1 MQKLEIPTAFV
12 VGYAG
17 EAHAW
22 NLIKLNGEYY
32 NMDVTW
38 DALIGNPATTYYYD
52 YFNITDGEISR
63 DHIRRELSIGLPAAD
78 GTKYSYKSWSGGNS
92 PVTITSTT
100 TTISPTGGEL
110 RI

>member
-1 MQKLEIPTAFV
+1 ME
-12 VGYAG
+12 
-17 EAHAW
+17 
-22 NLIKLNGEYY
+22 
-32 NMDVTW
+32 
-38 DALIGNPATTYYYD
+38 ALIGNPATTYYYD